1 MIRLKTVRNLL
12 VLRQGETALIT
23 AVDSCGGIGAL
34 ACDALAADPGIVGAY
49 TARTPLMEV
58 LAAGAEPAFASV
70 SVSNAPEAARP
81 ILDGVRAAVG
91 ASLPLIVSTEKNMP
105 TAMTAVGVT
114 LTGTC
119 SMESLRLGGARS
131 GDALYCIGLPFVGPE
146 VLENLNAMPGPDD
159 VRALLSDPSVRAV
172 LPVGSQGVAAEAR
185 VLALESGLTAEL
197 DFGAGVDLQK
207 SGGPSTCLIAA
218 AAPGARDLR
227 LPVPV
232 MIIGTL
238 V

>member
-81 ILDGVRAAVG
+81 ICPSSSA
-91 ASLPLIVSTEKNMP
+91 PKK
-105 TAMTAVGVT
+105 
-114 LTGTC
+114 TC
-119 SMESLRLGGARS
+119 
-131 GDALYCIGLPFVGPE
+131 PP
-146 VLENLNAMPGPDD
+146 P
-159 VRALLSDPSVRAV
+159 
-172 LPVGSQGVAAEAR
+172 
-185 VLALESGLTAEL
+185 
-197 DFGAGVDLQK
+197 
-207 SGGPSTCLIAA
+207 
-218 AAPGARDLR
+218 
-227 LPVPV
+227 
-232 MIIGTL
+232 
-238 V
+238 

>member
-1 MIRLKTVRNLL
+1 MIRLETVRNLL

-81 ILDGVRAAVG
+81 ILDGIRAAVG

-105 TAMTAVGVT
+105 TAMTAAGVT

-119 SMESLRLGGARS
+119 STKSLRLGGARS
-131 GDALYCIGLPFVGPE
+131 GDALYCVGLPFVGPE
-146 VLENLNAMPGPDD
+146 VLENIGAMPGPSDI
-159 VRALLSDPSVRAV
+159 RALLRHPDVRAV

-185 VLALESGLTAEL
+185 VLALESGLTAKL
-197 DFGAGVDLQK
+197 DSGAGVDLEK

-218 AAPGARDLR
+218 AAPGAGDFGLPFSVTVIGR
-227 LPVPV
+227 LV
-232 MIIGTL
+232 
-238 V
+238 

>member
-1 MIRLKTVRNLL
+1 MIRLSTVRNLL

-34 ACDALAADPGIVGAY
+34 ECDALAADPGIVGAY

-70 SVSNAPEAARP
+70 SVSDAPEAARP
-81 ILDGVRAAVG
+81 ILDGVRAAVV

-119 SMESLRLGGARS
+119 AMESLRLGGARS

-146 VLENLNAMPGPDD
+146 VLQNIGAMPGPAD
-159 VRALLSDPSVRAV
+159 VRALLKNSRVRAV

-185 VLALESGLTAEL
+185 VLAQESGLTAKL
-197 DFGAGVDLQK
+197 DFGAGVDLNK

-218 AAPGARDLR
+218 ALPGAGDFG
-227 LPVPV
+227 LPFRVTA
-232 MIIGTL
+232 IGTL